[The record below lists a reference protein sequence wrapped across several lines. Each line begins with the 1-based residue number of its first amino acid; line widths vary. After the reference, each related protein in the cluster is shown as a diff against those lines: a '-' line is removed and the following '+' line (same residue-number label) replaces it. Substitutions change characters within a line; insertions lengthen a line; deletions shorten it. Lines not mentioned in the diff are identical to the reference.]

1 MHEHNIKLSIIIPI
15 HNEERTVKEIL
26 NKLQTLHDFA
36 KIEIILVN
44 DGSTDKTKSIL
55 IENTN
60 LYDQLIDLPNNNG
73 KGKAVIEGIKKA
85 KNDYIIIQDADLEYD
100 PNDIIYF
107 LKKIDSDESDLIM
120 GSRFIGKHRSV
131 LNFWHMVGN
140 KFITFI
146 FNLIN
151 NTTFTDIYCC
161 YCLFKKDNLDANKLK
176 SFGWGQQAE
185 ILTYLISNTVKI
197 YESSVGYNAR
207 RYEEGKKIRYY
218 HVLEVIYWIIFTRLK
233 ILIK

>member
-1 MHEHNIKLSIIIPI
+1 MISVSIIIPTF
-15 HNEERTVKEIL
+15 NEEKTIL
-26 NKLQTLHDFA
+26 KILE
-36 KIEIILVN
+36 KIEKIKSKLDLEIVVVN
-44 DGSTDKTKSIL
+44 DGSTDNTKQL
-55 IENTN
+55 LENNPQHFNTVKHLNQN
-60 LYDQLIDLPNNNG
+60 LG
-73 KGKAVIEGIKKA
+73 KGKAIIEGINLSTK
-85 KNDYIIIQDADLEYD
+85 DFIFFQDADLEYE
-100 PNDIIYF
+100 PNDL
-107 LKKIDSDESDLIM
+107 LKFVEIAEKNSAELVM
-120 GSRFIGKHRSV
+120 GSRFTSNTRSI
-131 LNFWHMVGN
+131 LHFWHMLGN
-140 KFITFI
+140 KFITVL
-146 FNLIN
+146 FNLLN

-161 YCLFKKDNLDANKLK
+161 SCLFKKKNLPVSKLK

>member
-1 MHEHNIKLSIIIPI
+1 MISVSIIIPTF
-15 HNEERTVKEIL
+15 NEEKTIL
-26 NKLQTLHDFA
+26 KILE
-36 KIEIILVN
+36 KIEKIKSKLDLEIVVVN
-44 DGSTDKTKSIL
+44 DGSTDNTKQFL
-55 IENTN
+55 ENNPQYFNIVKHLNQN
-60 LYDQLIDLPNNNG
+60 LG
-73 KGKAVIEGIKKA
+73 KGKAVIEGINLSTKEF
-85 KNDYIIIQDADLEYD
+85 IFFQDADLEYE
-100 PNDIIYF
+100 PNDL
-107 LKKIDSDESDLIM
+107 LKFVEIAEKNSAELVM
-120 GSRFIGKHRSV
+120 GSRFTSNTRSI
-131 LNFWHMVGN
+131 LHFWHMLGN
-140 KFITFI
+140 KFITVL
-146 FNLIN
+146 FNLLN

-161 YCLFKKDNLDANKLK
+161 SCLFKKKNLPVPKLK